1 MQVICLEDAAFYDLV
16 ETVVDR
22 LRNQDTG
29 QQTEWVNTDEAMHIL
44 NIKSK
49 TTLQQLRDEGK
60 IRFSQIQKRN
70 ILYHRASLSAF
81 IEQHAKDT
89 F

>member
-1 MQVICLEDAAFYDLV
+1 MNVICLQDEAFFELL
-16 ETVVDR
+16 ETVVER
-22 LRNQDTG
+22 LRNKDTG
-29 QQTEWVNTDEAMHIL
+29 QAAEWINSEEAMHIL

-70 ILYHRASLSAF
+70 ILYHRASLNAY
-81 IEQHAKDT
+81 IEQHAKET